1 MMLALWVLALPR
13 AWVFAEYGA
22 ASAGLFAGVR
32 RGRAAQIVLRRLTY
46 DAHSASDRRYGSRWR

>member
-1 MMLALWVLALPR
+1 MALALWMLALPR
-13 AWVFAEYGA
+13 AWFFAAYGA

-46 DAHSASDRRYGSRWR
+46 DAHSASNRRYGPRWR